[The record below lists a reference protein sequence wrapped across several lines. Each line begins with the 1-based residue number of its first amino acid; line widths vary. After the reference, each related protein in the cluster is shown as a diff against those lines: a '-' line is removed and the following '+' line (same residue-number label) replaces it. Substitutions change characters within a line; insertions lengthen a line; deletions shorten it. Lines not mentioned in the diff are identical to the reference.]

1 MVTPTRE
8 PPKDIRQVALRSTMW
23 LLRFCTKAF
32 QISPCSALSRFP
44 WCRSRER
51 VMPQSK
57 EDERLEDLAVQIR
70 GCVQCPLHASRT
82 HAVPGDGSPSAR
94 VMLIGEAP
102 GREEDQRGRP
112 FVGAAGRFLDQVLAG
127 SGVDRGALFITNTV
141 KCRPENNRPP
151 RKREVDTCTSL
162 YLVEQIALVNPAL
175 IMVLGSV
182 AAKKLLGVRS
192 VNEAR
197 GRVIEHDNRKYLVGY
212 HPAASFY
219 RDDIAENVRQ
229 DFLLLQQE
237 LQKL

>member
-1 MVTPTRE
+1 M
-8 PPKDIRQVALRSTMW
+8 L
-23 LLRFCTKAF
+23 
-32 QISPCSALSRFP
+32 
-44 WCRSRER
+44 
-51 VMPQSK
+51 QSK
-57 EDERLEDLAVQIR
+57 EAERLEDLAAQIR
-70 GCVQCPLHASRT
+70 SCVQCPLYASRT

-102 GREEDQRGRP
+102 GRDEDQRGRP

-127 SGVDRGALFITNTV
+127 SGVDRSALFITNTV
-141 KCRPENNRPP
+141 KCRPENNHPP

-197 GRVIEHDNRKYLVGY
+197 GRVIEHDHRKYLVGY

-219 RDDIAENVRQ
+219 RDDIAENIRQ

>member
-1 MVTPTRE
+1 
-8 PPKDIRQVALRSTMW
+8 
-23 LLRFCTKAF
+23 
-32 QISPCSALSRFP
+32 
-44 WCRSRER
+44 
-51 VMPQSK
+51 MPQSK

-127 SGVDRGALFITNTV
+127 SGVDRGDLFITNTV